1 MRGFGMLRVEEAAR
15 GSGMERSRH
24 PQGSGDRC
32 GVMHGLGLTH
42 QAHRNAEC
50 VQAVP
55 VVHVLPAVGA
65 VVRVVRA
72 NTLVCHTGEGAV
84 AGPVAPV
91 VSLRASVRLLAE
103 LSVARTPVRAGVESI
118 CETIVRQ
125 SDYPPTAVG

>member
-1 MRGFGMLRVEEAAR
+1 MSGFGMLRVEEAAR

-24 PQGSGDRC
+24 AQGRGDRC

-42 QAHRNAEC
+42 QTQWDAER
-50 VQAVP
+50 VQAVSE
-55 VVHVLPAVGA
+55 VHVLPAVGA

-72 NTLVCHTGEGAV
+72 HTLVGRTGEGAV

-91 VSLRASVRLLAE
+91 VSLRATVRLLAE
-103 LSVARTPVRAGVESI
+103 PSVARTPVRAGVGSI

-125 SDYPPTAVG
+125 SH